1 MGNESSSFD
10 VEKFLGTEGLRI
22 ENEDHP
28 EQNEQDPFHVSS
40 FCLISPC
47 RLYGRWL
54 TKNNPGRLFMV
65 HDGQRTA
72 QVTHLNMGLVKMKDE
87 RANIERLILTLLI
100 RSPLENT
107 LDQVSR

>member
-1 MGNESSSFD
+1 
-10 VEKFLGTEGLRI
+10 
-22 ENEDHP
+22 
-28 EQNEQDPFHVSS
+28 
-40 FCLISPC
+40 
-47 RLYGRWL
+47 
-54 TKNNPGRLFMV
+54 MV